1 MIRALVSSWVTYNST
16 RLFSPVVVFLTSE
29 VTKYDS
35 MLLLELAIISDVTP
49 TPTNLFELTKFT
61 NPTDLVDIPVIV
73 LMIEFLT
80 TLISKSSVK
89 ISEGVNLIVFSTAL
103 DETNSSDPL
112 NKLPFSR
119 VKVSLASL

>member
-1 MIRALVSSWVTYNST
+1 
-16 RLFSPVVVFLTSE
+16 
-29 VTKYDS
+29 
-35 MLLLELAIISDVTP
+35 MLLLEFAIISDVTP

-61 NPTDLVDIPVIV
+61 NPTDLVEIPVMV

-89 ISEGVNLIVFSTAL
+89 ISEGVNLIVFSTPL

>member
-1 MIRALVSSWVTYNST
+1 M
-16 RLFSPVVVFLTSE
+16 VVFLTSE

-35 MLLLELAIISDVTP
+35 ILLLELAIISDVNP
-49 TPTNLFELTKFT
+49 TPTDLFELTRFT
-61 NPTDLVDIPVIV
+61 NPTDLVDIPAMV

-89 ISEGVNLIVFSTAL
+89 ISDGVNLIVFSTPL

-119 VKVSLASL
+119 VKVSLVSL